1 MFFLTPRV
9 NDLFLSL
16 YVNYWY
22 TDIYQIMTQPLTVK
36 VVFLGAQGV
45 GKSSLLA
52 RFVNDEFD
60 EKITTTLGGAFF
72 EKIHTYG

>member
-1 MFFLTPRV
+1 
-9 NDLFLSL
+9 
-16 YVNYWY
+16 
-22 TDIYQIMTQPLTVK
+22 MTQPLTVK